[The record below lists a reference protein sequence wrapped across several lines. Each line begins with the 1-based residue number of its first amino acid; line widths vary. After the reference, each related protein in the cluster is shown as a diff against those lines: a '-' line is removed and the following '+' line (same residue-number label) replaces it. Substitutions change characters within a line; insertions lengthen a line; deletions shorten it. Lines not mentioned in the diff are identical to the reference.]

1 MELKGRENQSV
12 GPILSTTNLAIVAT
26 KLLAVAI
33 LFQSQEKE
41 QQEDRCADRGDEL
54 LVRHRGRLLTQV
66 RRA

>member
-41 QQEDRCADRGDEL
+41 Q
-54 LVRHRGRLLTQV
+54 
-66 RRA
+66 